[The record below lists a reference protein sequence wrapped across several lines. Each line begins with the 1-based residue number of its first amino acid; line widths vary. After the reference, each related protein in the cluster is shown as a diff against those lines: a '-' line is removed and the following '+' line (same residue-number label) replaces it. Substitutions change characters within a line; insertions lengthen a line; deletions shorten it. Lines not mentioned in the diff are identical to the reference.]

1 MKKLF
6 YKSFLLIGFVLFVFA
21 CNSDDDSN
29 SENDPRSE
37 NTKSLGVSAND
48 LLADDIY
55 TSLTVEIAYS
65 NNLRPLQESIDAFKD
80 FLEARL
86 YKPDGI
92 TFIETEIITPL
103 VSTQSLDAILEIES
117 EQRTQYTVGDN
128 IAVFIY
134 FTHASSDS
142 DTNSS
147 KTLGTAYLNTSMVV
161 YENTLRSLQQSQG
174 FDLFVLEEA
183 TMQHEFGHLLG
194 LVNLRDD
201 DIHSGNEHEDPLH
214 SHHCIVEDCLMYFAS
229 SRRPLEFFRNKRT
242 VPLLDP
248 LCLEDL
254 QAKGGK

>member
-1 MKKLF
+1 MKLL
-6 YKSFLLIGFVLFVFA
+6 YKSFLLIGFILFIYA
-21 CNSDDDSN
+21 CNNDDDSN

-37 NTKSLGVSAND
+37 NTKSLGVSANH
-48 LLADDIY
+48 LLADDTY
-55 TSLTVEIAYS
+55 TSLTIELAYS
-65 NNLRPLQESIDAFKD
+65 NGFRPLQESIDAFKD

-86 YKPDGI
+86 NKPDGI

-103 VSTQSLDAILEIES
+103 DNTQSLDDILDIES
-117 EQRTQYTVGDN
+117 EQRTQYTVGDD

-142 DTNSS
+142 DTNTS

-161 YENTLRSLQQSQG
+161 YENTLRNLQQSQG

-201 DIHSGNEHEDPLH
+201 DIHSENEHEDPLH
-214 SHHCIVEDCLMYFAS
+214 SHHCIVENCLMYYAS
-229 SRRPLEFFRNKRT
+229 TRRPLEYFRNRRT
-242 VPLLDP
+242 VPQLDP
-248 LCLEDL
+248 LCIEDL